1 MPLLN
6 VSVFVFILSS
16 IVVLLLAEMPQVS
29 ELVGVFHTV
38 QLFLANTANNGAG
51 IVGVV
56 EADFLDPIH
65 NKQEFD
71 KTDRYKWV
79 HT

>member
-1 MPLLN
+1 M
-6 VSVFVFILSS
+6 I
-16 IVVLLLAEMPQVS
+16 
-29 ELVGVFHTV
+29 
-38 QLFLANTANNGAG
+38 GAG

-71 KTDRYKWV
+71 KTDRYKYNV
-79 HT
+79 TCDLFVKQLCKMSV

>member
-1 MPLLN
+1 MLTA
-6 VSVFVFILSS
+6 VQW
-16 IVVLLLAEMPQVS
+16 LASQIGMS
-29 ELVGVFHTV
+29 
-38 QLFLANTANNGAG
+38 GAG

-71 KTDRYKWV
+71 KTDRYK
-79 HT
+79 

>member
-1 MPLLN
+1 MY
-6 VSVFVFILSS
+6 VTAAQWFASQIGLSD
-16 IVVLLLAEMPQVS
+16 
-29 ELVGVFHTV
+29 
-38 QLFLANTANNGAG
+38 AG

-71 KTDRYKWV
+71 KTDRYK
-79 HT
+79 

>member
-1 MPLLN
+1 M
-6 VSVFVFILSS
+6 SV
-16 IVVLLLAEMPQVS
+16 IVCWCQYLTSQVG
-29 ELVGVFHTV
+29 LT
-38 QLFLANTANNGAG
+38 GAG

-71 KTDRYKWV
+71 KTDRYKYNV
-79 HT
+79 TCDLFVKQLCKMSV